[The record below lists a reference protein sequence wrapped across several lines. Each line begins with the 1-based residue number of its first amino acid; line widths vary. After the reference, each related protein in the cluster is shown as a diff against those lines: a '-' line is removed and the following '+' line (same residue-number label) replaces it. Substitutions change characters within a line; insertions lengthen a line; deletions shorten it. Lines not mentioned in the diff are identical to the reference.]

1 MIGTRVRLTP
11 ALWYYSGGS
20 AAGTWRRVFASPETF
35 PAHVVDLLRKGFVPR
50 LGTLEIGAPEGPPA
64 CALRAH
70 VATCPDP
77 AGCALALLGVLR
89 YVPAEAG
96 ATRNAIAE
104 AARVTDG
111 TARSA
116 LRALRSLGA
125 IVESRPRGE
134 APRFALALGV
144 ADALR
149 AEALR

>member
-1 MIGTRVRLTP
+1 
-11 ALWYYSGGS
+11 
-20 AAGTWRRVFASPETF
+20 TWRRVIAAPETF
-35 PAHVVDLLRKGFVPR
+35 PAHVVGLLRRGFVPR

-89 YVPAEAG
+89 YVPAEAARAPR
-96 ATRNAIAE
+96 ATRDAIAQ

-116 LRALRSLGA
+116 LRALR
-125 IVESRPRGE
+125 
-134 APRFALALGV
+134 
-144 ADALR
+144 
-149 AEALR
+149 